1 LKLKLYSNSHS
12 VSCSKVEVVLDYKSI
27 EIDKIEAINNYSSF
41 SPTGTVPCLIID
53 SQPIADSGSIVEY
66 LEAQFPTPSLLSKDN
81 QTNAKIRFMSIL
93 VEEKL
98 VASIR
103 KLFPLVKAT
112 SHPSDNLM
120 ISNIFQEIQ
129 KNIDLVF
136 KLQNNSKFFA
146 TEHLGLCDCGT
157 PSFFS
162 MLKEFEIHFQKEIEK
177 SEKFKKYELSILEHP
192 TTFKEYKRYGYE
204 IRNWISSK
212 LLA

>member
-1 LKLKLYSNSHS
+1 MKLKLYSNSHS

-27 EIDKIEAINNYSSF
+27 EIDKVEAINNYTSF
-41 SPTGTVPCLIID
+41 SPTGTVPCLLID
-53 SQPIADSGSIVEY
+53 SLPIADSGSIIEF
-66 LEAQFPTPSLLSKDN
+66 LEAQFPSPSLLTNDN

-98 VASIR
+98 VSSIR
-103 KLFPLVKAT
+103 KLFSLVKAT
-112 SHPSDNLM
+112 SHPADSLM
-120 ISNIFQEIQ
+120 IENIFQEIQ

-136 KLQNNSKFFA
+136 ELQGSDKFLA
-146 TEHLGLCDCGT
+146 SDDLSLSDCGA

-162 MLKEFEIHFQKEIEK
+162 MLKEFEIHFQKQINK
-177 SEKFKKYELSILEHP
+177 SEKFKKYEILLLEHP
-192 TTFKEYKRYGYE
+192 TTVKEYKRYGYE